1 MPGLPPRSHA
11 RDRDL
16 AAKPTPV
23 SRTNQGY
30 LMMEKTA
37 LGSRSN
43 CAAQAWPNQA
53 TGEAL
58 PNASSRKE
66 SKAEVSFPRPHY
78 RLPHAPR
85 FDKASH
91 RMIPSGYTES

>member
-1 MPGLPPRSHA
+1 
-11 RDRDL
+11 
-16 AAKPTPV
+16 
-23 SRTNQGY
+23 
-30 LMMEKTA
+30 MMEKTA

-66 SKAEVSFPRPHY
+66 SKTQVSFPRPHH
-78 RLPHAPR
+78 RSPHAPR
-85 FDKASH
+85 FHTASV
-91 RMIPSGYTES
+91 RMIPSGYTGSRSEIQPTTNTHRSRHTPAA